1 MLINDWCE
9 WLFHVTTMRRIAFIL
24 AAVAALLATAQT
36 HYEGSISVGGK
47 AGATFS
53 RINFN
58 PTVQQS
64 MLPGITA
71 GVMFR
76 YIEEKHFGLVAEL
89 NLTQRGWRE
98 KLEESAYTYSHNFSY
113 LELPIMTHI
122 FFGNQRVKGFFNLG
136 PELNVMIGD
145 GIKSNFAYQDAGGLD
160 YFINNTRHIEQMTM
174 EIERRFDYGIC
185 AGAGMEINLNSRHSL
200 LLEGRF
206 YYGLTDVFPNH
217 KTDIFSSSNSM
228 TVGVTLGYFYRLK

>member
-1 MLINDWCE
+1 
-9 WLFHVTTMRRIAFIL
+9 MRRIALIFTAL
-24 AAVAALLATAQT
+24 VALMTTAQT
-36 HYEGSISVGGK
+36 HYEGTIAVGGK
-47 AGATFS
+47 AGASLS
-53 RINFN
+53 RVNFN
-58 PTVQQS
+58 PSVQQT
-64 MLPGITA
+64 MLPGMTA

-76 YIEEKHFGLVAEL
+76 YIEEKNFGLIAEL
-89 NLTQRGWRE
+89 NMTQRGWKE
-98 KLEESAYTYSHNFSY
+98 ALDESDYQYSHRFTY

-136 PELNVMIGD
+136 PEINVMLGD
-145 GIKSNFAYQDAGGLD
+145 GISSNFSYQTAGDLD

-174 EIERRFDYGIC
+174 DVNNRFDYGIC
-185 AGAGMEINLNSRHSL
+185 GGAGMEVNLNAKHSL

-228 TVGVTLGYFYRLK
+228 SITVTLGYFYRLK